1 MLEISTAKKTLE
13 FKFSLKALM
22 KVNSEH
28 STIDDGKSNGNGGAL
43 AFVQL
48 INGNDEMLI
57 SILKSCATKPVS
69 ENELLNV
76 IEDYIIENDTDYA
89 QLFDLV
95 TAEMKNS
102 AFFGKKI
109 RDMKKQMEKQ
119 KEMIMNKEEKTLAD
133 KEFLESA
140 DYTLQLMT
148 QEK

>member
-1 MLEISTAKKTLE
+1 MLEISTANKTLE

-22 KVNSEH
+22 KVNNEH

-43 AFVQL
+43 AFVEL
-48 INGNDEMLI
+48 LNGNDGMLI
-57 SILKSCATKPVS
+57 SLLKSCATKPVS

-76 IEDYIIENDTDYA
+76 IEDYITENDTDYD

-109 RDMKKQMEKQ
+109 RDLKKQMEKQ
-119 KEMIMNKEEKTLAD
+119 KEMVMSKEEQTEAD
-133 KEFLESA
+133 KEWLKSA
-140 DYTLQLMT
+140 DYILPLMT